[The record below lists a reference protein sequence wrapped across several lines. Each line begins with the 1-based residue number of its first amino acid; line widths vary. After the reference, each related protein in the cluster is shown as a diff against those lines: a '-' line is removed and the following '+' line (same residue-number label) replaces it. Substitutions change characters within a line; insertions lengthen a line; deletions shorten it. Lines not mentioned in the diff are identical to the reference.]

1 MTATPDAHGPI
12 DFILIEFPNDRTDGS
27 AAEALFDLVE
37 AGTIRLLDLVVARKE
52 DDGTLE
58 VLDIDAAGDVTA
70 FVQFSGARSG
80 LLGDDDIQ
88 EAGSVLAPGT
98 TAALIVFENAWAAPF
113 VAAARKNGG
122 ELVASMRIPAQDVI
136 DALDAL
142 ETQEAR

>member
-1 MTATPDAHGPI
+1 MTTTNDAHGPI
-12 DFILIEFPNDRTDGS
+12 DFLLIEFPNERTDGS
-27 AAEALFDLVE
+27 AAQALLDLVE

-52 DDGTLE
+52 EDGTVE
-58 VLDIDAAGDVTA
+58 VIDVDAAGDVTA

-80 LLGDDDIQ
+80 LLGEDDVQ
-88 EAGSVLAPGT
+88 EAGSAMAPGT

-122 ELVASMRIPAQDVI
+122 EVVASMRIPASDVI

-142 ETQEAR
+142 ESEEAR

>member
-1 MTATPDAHGPI
+1 MTTTSDAHGPI
-12 DFILIEFPNDRTDGS
+12 DFVLLEFPNDRTDGS
-27 AAEALFDLVE
+27 AAEALLELVE

-52 DDGTLE
+52 ADGTVE
-58 VLDIDAAGDVTA
+58 VIDIDGAGDVTA

-88 EAGSVLAPGT
+88 EAGAVLSPGT
-98 TAALIVFENAWAAPF
+98 TAALIVFENSWAAPF

-122 ELVASMRIPAQDVI
+122 EMIASMRIPASDVI

-142 ETQEAR
+142 ETEEAR

>member
-1 MTATPDAHGPI
+1 MTTTNDAHGPI
-12 DFILIEFPNDRTDGS
+12 DFLLIEFPNERTDGS
-27 AAEALFDLVE
+27 AAQALLDLVE

-52 DDGTLE
+52 DDGTVE
-58 VLDIDAAGDVTA
+58 VIDIDAAGDVTA

-80 LLGDDDIQ
+80 LLGDDDVQ
-88 EAGSVLAPGT
+88 EAGSAMAPGT

-122 ELVASMRIPAQDVI
+122 EIVASMRIPASDVI

-142 ETQEAR
+142 ESQEAR

>member
-1 MTATPDAHGPI
+1 MTTTNDAHGPI
-12 DFILIEFPNDRTDGS
+12 DFLLIEFPNERTDGS
-27 AAEALFDLVE
+27 AAQALLDLVE

-52 DDGTLE
+52 EDGTVE
-58 VLDIDAAGDVTA
+58 VIDVDAAGDVTA

-80 LLGDDDIQ
+80 LLGEDDVQ
-88 EAGSVLAPGT
+88 EAGSAMAPGT

-122 ELVASMRIPAQDVI
+122 EVIASMRIPAQDVM

-142 ETQEAR
+142 ESEEE